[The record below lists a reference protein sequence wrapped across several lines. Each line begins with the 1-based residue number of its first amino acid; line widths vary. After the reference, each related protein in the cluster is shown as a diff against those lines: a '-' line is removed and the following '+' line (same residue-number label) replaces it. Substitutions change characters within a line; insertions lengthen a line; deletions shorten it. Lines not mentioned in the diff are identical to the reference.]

1 MKRKGKLL
9 GALVTAA
16 MFIGAAHAQQG
27 KNEAVTIGIMTDMS
41 GMYADFGGQGS
52 IIAAQMAIDDFGGK
66 VLGKPIGLV
75 WADNQNKTDI
85 AANKAREWY
94 DLKGVTMIT
103 DNMNSAAALAVSGIT
118 KEKNRVTFVTS
129 SGTTDLT
136 NSACNANTVHYS
148 YDNYALA
155 NVVASA
161 ILKQGGDTW
170 AFITVDYAFGKSLE
184 EAATDVV
191 KSKGGRVLASV
202 RHPFNAPDFASFV
215 LQAQTSKAK
224 IIGIASSGTDLI
236 NTIRSAK
243 DFGVGASGS
252 GQKLAGFLVF
262 INSIHALGLPT
273 TQGMYLASGWYWDL
287 NDETRKFGRRFFEK
301 AKKMPSMNQAGVY
314 SSITTYLKAV
324 QAVGT
329 TDASKVMAKM
339 KATPINDMF
348 TKNGKIRENG
358 LMVHDM
364 YLMEV
369 KKPSESKYPWDY
381 WHVRATVPAEEAYLP
396 LSKSTCPLLN
406 KKS

>member
-16 MFIGAAHAQQG
+16 MLIGAAHAQQG
-27 KNEAVTIGIMTDMS
+27 KNEAVKIGIMTDMS

-52 IIAAQMAIDDFGGK
+52 VIAAQMAIEDFGGK

-94 DLKGVTMIT
+94 DLEGVTMVT
-103 DNMNSAAALAVSGIT
+103 DNMNSAAALAVSGLT
-118 KEKNRVTFVTS
+118 KDKNRVTFVTS

-184 EAATDVV
+184 EAASEVV
-191 KSKGGRVLASV
+191 KSKGGKVLASV

-215 LQAQTSKAK
+215 LQAQASKAK

-236 NTIRSAK
+236 NTIKSAK
-243 DFGVGASGS
+243 DFGVDAAGS

-273 TQGMYLASGWYWDL
+273 TQGLYLASGWYWDL
-287 NDETRKFGRRFFEK
+287 NDETRKFGKRFFEK

-329 TDASKVMAKM
+329 TDAGKVMAKM

-348 TKNGKIRENG
+348 TRNGKIRENG

-396 LSKSTCPLLN
+396 ASKSTCTLLN

>member
-1 MKRKGKLL
+1 MQCKRKW
-9 GALVTAA
+9 V
-16 MFIGAAHAQQG
+16 GAAIAVAMLAGAAQAQTG
-27 KNEAVTIGIMTDMS
+27 KSEAVTIGIMTDMS

-52 IIAAQMAIDDFGGK
+52 IIAAQMAIEDFGGK
-66 VLGKPIGLV
+66 VLGQPIGLV

-94 DLKGVTMIT
+94 DLQGVTMIT
-103 DNMNSAAALAVSGIT
+103 DNMNSAAALAVSGLT
-118 KEKNRVTFVTS
+118 KEKNRVTFITS

-191 KSKGGRVLASV
+191 KSKGGKVLASV
-202 RHPFNAPDFASFV
+202 RHPFAAPDFASFV

-236 NTIRSAK
+236 NTIKVAK

-287 NDETRKFGRRFFEK
+287 NDDTRKFGRRFFEK

-314 SSITTYLKAV
+314 SSTMTYLKAV
-324 QAVGT
+324 KAAGT
-329 TDASKVMAKM
+329 TDAGKVMAKM

-348 TKNGKIRENG
+348 AKNGKIRENG

-364 YLMEV
+364 FLMEV

-381 WHVRATVPAEEAYLP
+381 FHVRATIPGEEAYLP
-396 LSKSTCPLLN
+396 QSRSTCSLL